1 MSVATVKST
10 DKEGTIKFKLF
21 SEVVPHMI
29 KITTP
34 CRLHITLIDMNGEI
48 GRVDGGAGLTLS
60 SPSIKVTAEEAN
72 GIRIEGLQG
81 FADRMRKAAEAL
93 LPEGKGVKIKVEELI
108 PAHVGFGSGTQSAL
122 AAAAAVNELYG
133 LEKSVRELAFAVKRG
148 GTSGIGVTA
157 FENGG
162 FIVDGGHR
170 FKDKGAFTPSAASK
184 VPPGPVLFR
193 EDFPDW
199 NIVVAVPN
207 EKGMHDQEEIDI
219 FKKFCPLPIEEVQEV
234 AHVVL
239 MKMMPAVIEE
249 DIESFGAAVNHVQN
263 VGFNKRESLIWP
275 DFVKNIASF
284 MRNRSYGAGVSSFGP
299 VVYSFVDNKAEGRQ
313 LQAEVQKMLDESVGG
328 TVMMTR
334 AKNRGAEISRV

>member
-1 MSVATVKST
+1 
-10 DKEGTIKFKLF
+10 
-21 SEVVPHMI
+21 MI

-34 CRLHITLIDMNGEI
+34 SRLHITLIDMNGEL

-60 SPSIKVTAEEAN
+60 SPNVKITAEEADE
-72 GIRIEGLQG
+72 IRIEGLQG
-81 FADRMRKAAEAL
+81 FADRMRRAAEVL
-93 LPEGKGVKIKVEELI
+93 IPDGKGIKINVEELI
-108 PAHVGFGSGTQSAL
+108 PAHVGFGSGTQFSL

-133 LEKSVRELAFAVKRG
+133 LGKSVRELAFAVKRG

-157 FENGG
+157 FESGG

-170 FKDKGAFTPSAASK
+170 FKDKGAFMPSAVSK

-199 NIVVAVPN
+199 DMVVAIPN

-219 FKKFCPLPIEEVQEV
+219 FQKFCPLPIEEVREV
-234 AHVVL
+234 SHVVL
-239 MKMMPAVIEE
+239 MKMMPAVIEK
-249 DIESFGAAVNHVQN
+249 DLESFGDAVNRVQT

-284 MRNRSYGAGVSSFGP
+284 MRSRSYGAGVSSFGP
-299 VVYSFVDNKAEGRQ
+299 VVYSFVDNKAEGRE
-313 LQAEVQKMLDESVGG
+313 LQAEVQTMLDESVGG
-328 TVMMTR
+328 TVMMTK
-334 AKNRGAEISRV
+334 AKNRGAEISIID